1 MSAEKVPYPELDCAL
16 AMSKARGN
24 LNFLVNRI
32 KEEWHETHTTAQAV
46 QDAHSALVEAQ
57 PGLFISSYRLV
68 LFVMITIERGLDF

>member
-1 MSAEKVPYPELDCAL
+1 MSAERVPYPELDCAL

-57 PGLFISSYRLV
+57 KEYEKV
-68 LFVMITIERGLDF
+68 LTLLRESTNVNV

>member
-1 MSAEKVPYPELDCAL
+1 MSAERVPYPELDCAL

-46 QDAHSALVEAQ
+46 QDAYSALIEAQ
-57 PGLFISSYRLV
+57 KEYEKV
-68 LFVMITIERGLDF
+68 LTLLRNSTNIK

>member
-57 PGLFISSYRLV
+57 KEYEKV
-68 LFVMITIERGLDF
+68 LTLLRESTNVNV

>member
-1 MSAEKVPYPELDCAL
+1 MNKREPYPELDCAL

-46 QDAHSALVEAQ
+46 QDAHSALIEAQ
-57 PGLFISSYRLV
+57 KEYEKV
-68 LFVMITIERGLDF
+68 LTLLRNSTNVNV